1 MKRLHWLFFM
11 MCLAVLPALQSC
23 DDLDDGYSI
32 GDFSYPNWSTVR
44 VKGNTFYLESDT
56 WGTLWPINTNMG
68 WYQPVDGQRIITIF
82 NPIYDNYEGYDHAVK
97 IEKIWHALTKSV
109 EPLTSENDEEYG
121 NDPVFIYK
129 GDITI
134 SGGYMNIIFMQNLP
148 KNSGTKH
155 RISLVQRAEDAE
167 VPLAEEGNDDGYI
180 HLGELRYNDYDDL
193 SGVRAPGLVSF
204 NLKELNITS
213 ETKGI
218 KLKLNSEV
226 NDEVEITFEKQSD
239 NSAKVSNL
247 DFSKMQ
253 LK

>member
-1 MKRLHWLFFM
+1 MPNFPLWERFPHYSRGSILKITRY
-11 MCLAVLPALQSC
+11 VLS
-23 DDLDDGYSI
+23 
-32 GDFSYPNWSTVR
+32 
-44 VKGNTFYLESDT
+44 
-56 WGTLWPINTNMG
+56 
-68 WYQPVDGQRIITIF
+68 
-82 NPIYDNYEGYDHAVK
+82 
-97 IEKIWHALTKSV
+97 
-109 EPLTSENDEEYG
+109 
-121 NDPVFIYK
+121 PVFIYNR
-129 GDITI
+129 
-134 SGGYMNIIFMQNLP
+134 GYHYQWVIYEHYLYAD
-148 KNSGTKH
+148 SAEALDTKH

-180 HLGELRYNDYDDL
+180 HLELRYNDYDDL

>member
-1 MKRLHWLFFM
+1 MKKLHWLVLM

-23 DDLDDGYSI
+23 DDSDGYSI
-32 GDFSYPNWSTVR
+32 GDLSYPNWATVR
-44 VKGNTFYLESDT
+44 VTGNAFYLNSDT

-68 WYQPVDGQRIITIF
+68 WYQPVDGQRMVTIF
-82 NPIYDNYEGYDHAVK
+82 NPIYDNYGEYDHAVK
-97 IEKIWHALTKSV
+97 IERIWHALTKGV
-109 EPLTSENDEEYG
+109 EPLTAENEEEYG

-148 KNSGTKH
+148 KNSETKH
-155 RISLVQRAEDAE
+155 RISLVQRAENVE
-167 VPLAEEGNDDGYI
+167 VPLDDEASDDGYI
-180 HLGELRYNDYDDL
+180 HLELRYNDYDDL
-193 SGVRAPGLVSF
+193 SGIRAAGLVSF
-204 NLKELNITS
+204 NLKDLDITS

-226 NDEVEITFEKQSD
+226 NKEVEITFDKQPD
-239 NSAKVSNL
+239 NSDKASNL

>member
-1 MKRLHWLFFM
+1 M
-11 MCLAVLPALQSC
+11 
-23 DDLDDGYSI
+23 I
-32 GDFSYPNWSTVR
+32 TV
-44 VKGNTFYLESDT
+44 
-56 WGTLWPINTNMG
+56 
-68 WYQPVDGQRIITIF
+68 F
-82 NPIYDNYEGYDHAVK
+82 NPLSDEFDGYDHAVK
-97 IEKIWHALTKSV
+97 ILSLQDVLTKEV
-109 EPLTSENDEEYG
+109 ETLTPETEEEFG
-121 NDPVFIYK
+121 NDPVLIFE
-129 GDITI
+129 GDISI

-148 KNSGTKH
+148 SGTKH

-180 HLGELRYNDYDDL
+180 HLELRYNDYDDL

>member
-167 VPLAEEGNDDGYI
+167 VPLAEEGNDDG
-180 HLGELRYNDYDDL
+180 DD
-193 SGVRAPGLVSF
+193 VAPVQQHYQQDAGQGPGPHHDPLADAH
-204 NLKELNITS
+204 KEEPP
-213 ETKGI
+213 ETNRLPPGGQH
-218 KLKLNSEV
+218 
-226 NDEVEITFEKQSD
+226 DE
-239 NSAKVSNL
+239 
-247 DFSKMQ
+247 
-253 LK
+253 